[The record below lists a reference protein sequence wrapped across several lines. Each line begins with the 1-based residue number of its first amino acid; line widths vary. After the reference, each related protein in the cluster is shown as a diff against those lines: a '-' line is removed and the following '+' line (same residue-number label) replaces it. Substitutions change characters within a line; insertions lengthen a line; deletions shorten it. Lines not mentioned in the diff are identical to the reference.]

1 MSGVQLRILCL
12 APRLHQPFNTPQ
24 LDVLFPTSHRRRL
37 QPKEPSK
44 APQATTDRPAE
55 GLEGPGRRTDPER
68 RPEGS
73 ARTEPWRRL
82 EARRRCR
89 LEVVE
94 ALLVRLEALEVLVR
108 LEAVEALLE
117 LISVFVG
124 GDDSRGGGRRLEVL
138 GRQLVCVEVA
148 VVAVEVVI
156 IIIIVVVVEVVVIIV
171 EIVIVVEVVVVVVVS
186 QLGETLDAARG
197 VVQHR
202 LPPGSRHQLLTA
214 RHPHTLTACLL
225 QWRGEMGHLR
235 RSVNWKSKK
244 QNKTKQTSNF
254 TGGMTAS
261 DPIHPHRGSTV
272 HM

>member
-1 MSGVQLRILCL
+1 M
-12 APRLHQPFNTPQ
+12 
-24 LDVLFPTSHRRRL
+24 LFPTSHRRRL

-44 APQATTDRPAE
+44 APQAATDRPAE
-55 GLEGPGRRTDPER
+55 GLEGPGRGTDPER

-89 LEVVE
+89 LEGVE

-124 GDDSRGGGRRLEVL
+124 SDDSRGGGRRLEVL

-148 VVAVEVVI
+148 VVAVEVV

-202 LPPGSRHQLLTA
+202 LPPGIETPAADSSSPAHSDSSFA
-214 RHPHTLTACLL
+214 AME
-225 QWRGEMGHLR
+225 RGNG
-235 RSVNWKSKK
+235 S
-244 QNKTKQTSNF
+244 F
-254 TGGMTAS
+254 T
-261 DPIHPHRGSTV
+261 
-272 HM
+272 